1 VRLRPWPEAIES
13 EEPRQPAK
21 ADLSLLSP
29 LVTGS
34 GAARYVRNALLGLPI
49 PYGLAI
55 GPGVV
60 AGGSWQTILDSAA
73 PLDRKTASRPATA

>member
-1 VRLRPWPEAIES
+1 VVRLRPWPEAIES

-49 PYGLAI
+49 P
-55 GPGVV
+55 
-60 AGGSWQTILDSAA
+60 
-73 PLDRKTASRPATA
+73 